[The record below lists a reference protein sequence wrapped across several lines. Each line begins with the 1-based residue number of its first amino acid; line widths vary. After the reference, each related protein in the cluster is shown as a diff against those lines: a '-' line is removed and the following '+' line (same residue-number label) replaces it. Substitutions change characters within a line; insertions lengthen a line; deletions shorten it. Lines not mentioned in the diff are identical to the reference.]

1 MEKSLQT
8 HPYMLGARRFTTR
21 GGKVFYSEWAFS
33 PIEEEVYGVNLKALA
48 EYEDRYI
55 RSNFPMTE
63 EEMRAKAE
71 EHPGKLVYFESSPG
85 YSRRHYHVISNPEN
99 LSGPEIA
106 LIIDR
111 GNLCFGFHAVG
122 ADIDIYTD

>member
-1 MEKSLQT
+1 MGKSFET
-8 HPYMLGARRFTTR
+8 HPAMMGVKHFTTR
-21 GGKVFYSEWAFS
+21 GGRPFYSEWAFS
-33 PIEEEVYGVNLKALA
+33 PIQEEANGVNLKALA
-48 EYEDRYI
+48 EYKGRYI
-55 RSNFPMTE
+55 HAHFPMTE

-71 EHPGKLVYFESSPG
+71 ENPGKLVYFESSPS

-106 LIIDR
+106 LIVDG

-122 ADIDIYTD
+122 ADIDIYSD